1 MRFGVVVLGVALGA
15 GLPACEE
22 GTGWYRAEEKLYQ
35 GIPVRVGFEPKDDA
49 LASKVWAYLRGVDDV
64 FNIYRDTSEL
74 GRINRMEERA
84 GVAISE
90 DLARALRLSRLVHRK
105 TAGAFDP
112 TVGRLVRLWKK
123 AAREDEIP
131 AQEKIEKALA
141 SCGLDKVTLR
151 GDRLSVACPGLRF
164 DFGGLV
170 KGLAVDRAVD
180 MLRAGGARAALVQI
194 GGETAAFGLS
204 PQQRPHVIGIQHPER
219 LDRIRA
225 RISAP
230 DPEAG
235 VSVSTS
241 GNYRNPVVIGG
252 KAFYHIV
259 DPRTG
264 RPADT
269 RVLSVSVAFPQTG
282 KNGLADGLTTA
293 CAVLGPK
300 RCLPVVT
307 SLGGQVLF
315 LLESDGGITEQR
327 SPGWDRFSPKQ

>member
-1 MRFGVVVLGVALGA
+1 MVFALLA
-15 GLPACEE
+15 GLSACEE
-22 GTGWYRAEEKLYQ
+22 GSGWYRAEEKLYH
-35 GIPVRVGFEPKDDA
+35 GIPVRVSFAPKDDA
-49 LASKVWAYLRGVDDV
+49 LAKKVWSYLRGVDGV
-64 FNIYRDTSEL
+64 FNVYRADSEV
-74 GRINRMEERA
+74 GRINIMEKRD
-84 GVAISE
+84 GVVVSG
-90 DLARALRLSRLVHRK
+90 DLACALRLSRLVFAK
-105 TAGAFDP
+105 SAGAFDP
-112 TVGRLVRLWKK
+112 TVGRLVQTWKQ
-123 AAREDEIP
+123 AAREGAIP
-131 AQEKIEKALA
+131 AREKIEKALA

-151 GDRLSVACPGLRF
+151 GERLSVASPGLRF

-170 KGLAVDRAVD
+170 KGLAVDRAIEL
-180 MLRAGGARAALVQI
+180 LRAGGARAALVQI

-204 PQQRPHVIGIQHPER
+204 ERRAPHVIGIQHPEH

-230 DPEAG
+230 DPAAG
-235 VSVSTS
+235 ISVSTS
-241 GNYRNPVVIGG
+241 GNYRNPVVIDG

-293 CAVLGPK
+293 CAVLGPE

-307 SLGGQVLF
+307 ALGGQVLF
-315 LLESDGGITEQR
+315 LLEADDGITEQY